1 MTNVGF
7 VPRLAGLT
15 TLPCRGASRGRV
27 GSPKAN
33 RGGAAGAAS
42 SAATLSPPP
51 GPPTRADLPSPRG
64 GGFLSRPHRIF
75 TRVACVLGALAALAM
90 PAASHAQTPPGNY
103 PDKPVKIIVPF
114 APAGPTDVVARLI
127 ATKLSEQLGRQF
139 YIENITGA
147 GGNTGMGQAARSTPD
162 GHTILFVSS
171 SYVVNPSL
179 YPKIPYDPYKD
190 FMPVTVAGDAPNILL
205 VHPSVPAKTVS
216 ELVDYI
222 KANPGKISYASAGT
236 GTTPHLSGE
245 LFRLSLKLDIV
256 HVPFN
261 GAAPAIQSLTGGHTP
276 MGFTSLPPA
285 IPLIQDGKIR
295 PLAVSAEKRVAALP
309 NVPTLAEAGL
319 PEQEADT
326 MQAVLVPAGT
336 ERFAVLGLDP
346 ITNPPEEF
354 AAQIRKEIAKWGK
367 VIHDANIKME

>member
-1 MTNVGF
+1 M
-7 VPRLAGLT
+7 LI
-15 TLPCRGASRGRV
+15 
-27 GSPKAN
+27 
-33 RGGAAGAAS
+33 
-42 SAATLSPPP
+42 
-51 GPPTRADLPSPRG
+51 RA
-64 GGFLSRPHRIF
+64 II
-75 TRVACVLGALAALAM
+75 AALAVLVVV
-90 PAASHAQTPPGNY
+90 PTSQAQTPPGSY
-103 PDKPVKIIVPF
+103 PDKPVRIIVPF

-127 ATKLSEQLGRQF
+127 ATKLSERLGKQF

-147 GGNTGMGQAARSTPD
+147 GGNTGMGQAARAAPD

-190 FMPVTVAGDAPNILL
+190 FLPVTVAGDAPNILL
-205 VHPSVPAKTVS
+205 VHPSVPAKTVG

-222 KANPGKISYASAGT
+222 RANPGKVSYASAGT

-245 LFRLSLKLDIV
+245 LFRLSMKLDIV
-256 HVPFN
+256 HVPFS
-261 GAAPAIQSLTGGHTP
+261 GAGPAIQSIAGGHTP
-276 MGFTSLPPA
+276 MAFTSLPPA

-319 PEQEADT
+319 PDQEADT
-326 MQAVLVPAGT
+326 LQGVLVPAGT
-336 ERFAVLGLDP
+336 PRPIVDFLYREIKAVVALPDVKERFAVLGLDP
-346 ITNPPEEF
+346 VTNTPEEF

-367 VIHDANIKME
+367 VIHDAKIKME